1 MGMKRFLAK
10 PDKIDKKTAGALLAL
25 NLVFPGLGSI
35 YGGKKSGYFQIV
47 LSLAG
52 LGGTL
57 YYVGKMIMC
66 IAPYSDQI
74 FQLIIPL
81 EVSEKL
87 LELLKPL
94 IGSFIIFFISLV
106 WSLITNLIIYKEAKD
121 N

>member
-1 MGMKRFLAK
+1 MKRFLAK
-10 PDKIDKKTAGALLAL
+10 PDEINKKTAGALLAL
-25 NLVFPGLGSI
+25 NLVFPGLGSV

-57 YYVGKMIMC
+57 YYVGKIIKC
-66 IAPYSDQI
+66 LVHYSDQI
-74 FQLIIPL
+74 SQFIIPI
-81 EVSEKL
+81 EVSDKI

-94 IGSFIIFFISLV
+94 ICCFVIFFISLI
-106 WSLITNLIIYKEAKD
+106 WSIITNLIIYKEAKD

>member
-1 MGMKRFLAK
+1 MGMRRFLAK

-35 YGGKKSGYFQIV
+35 YGGKKSGYFQIL

-52 LGGTL
+52 LCGTF
-57 YYVGKMIMC
+57 YYVVKMIMC
-66 IAPYSDQI
+66 LASYSDQI
-74 FQLIIPL
+74 AQLIIPL
-81 EVSEKL
+81 EASDNL

-94 IGSFIIFFISLV
+94 FFSFVLFSISFI